1 MQDLSK
7 IAPPGDDLM
16 AFIQNNT
23 GGTYSWN
30 TGAWQVSNIPA
41 GVGADGTRY
50 GLFSANGQTF
60 RLPLADCPAG
70 GCQTGSSI
78 AWGSTSLE
86 DQFALQAYAIA
97 SGVSM
102 TSFVSRGAGV
112 IGSTATAAAAVPGPH
127 QPVAAGVG
135 GIAGTVGLAADTVEN
150 YITGKYMVETA
161 FYIIVQSSADKAIPM
176 VAPITNE
183 VIEAWKASGT
193 RQELGV
199 WVDQRWQ
206 EFKAKGGQK

>member
-1 MQDLSK
+1 M
-7 IAPPGDDLM
+7 
-16 AFIQNNT
+16 
-23 GGTYSWN
+23 
-30 TGAWQVSNIPA
+30 SNIPA

-127 QPVAAGVG
+127 QPVAAGTAVV
-135 GIAGTVGLAADTVEN
+135 AGTVGAAADAAEQAIN
-150 YITGKYMVETA
+150 PDGAKA
-161 FYIIVQSSADKAIPM
+161 VQTILISLAQKAIDNKLPL
-176 VAPITNE
+176 VAPVTNE
-183 VIEAWKASGT
+183 VVDAWRNSGT
-193 RQELGV
+193 NKSFEIWLNESWKQAVERA
-199 WVDQRWQ
+199 R
-206 EFKAKGGQK
+206 K